1 MNTQDTILSI
11 KEKMKSVMPQGS
23 EAILFGS
30 RARGD
35 YREDSD
41 WDILILLDKDKINRL
56 VDEDITYSLREFGWE
71 INEQINPI
79 LFTKKDW
86 ENSKH
91 NSLFYYNVMNEGITL
106 WA

>member
-1 MNTQDTILSI
+1 MNAQDTILSI

-41 WDILILLDKDKINRL
+41 WDILILLDKVYL
-56 VDEDITYSLREFGWE
+56 
-71 INEQINPI
+71 
-79 LFTKKDW
+79 
-86 ENSKH
+86 
-91 NSLFYYNVMNEGITL
+91 
-106 WA
+106 